1 MLLIPVRP
9 SCPSSRGMHGMPKV
23 TYKGGRTAL
32 QPDGCEIC
40 VWEWQ
45 VGCCPQSPDPILP
58 RPVGIQAQG
67 ASPRSPW
74 ASLGSRLARRRGRS
88 RPPPPRGH
96 TTSLAS
102 PNSRVICFFGL
113 SQARPPTWPQRR
125 ASKRSCDIEH
135 PRQPPSPRTLLGL
148 RSPHPTLPFSH
159 LHLCGGK
166 MQHSQGACAVFGR
179 GGGGGGGGCGGGSYL

>member
-1 MLLIPVRP
+1 MRITYVYAYTGIALGWLLVDVMLLIPVRP
-9 SCPSSRGMHGMPKV
+9 SCPSSHGMHGMPKV

-58 RPVGIQAQG
+58 LPVCIQAQG

-88 RPPPPRGH
+88 RPAPRGTRPPWFLETVESFAFWALLKPDLQPGLRDSLQRGPVTLNNPGNRHHRSPSSGSAVPTLLSLLPPPPMR
-96 TTSLAS
+96 
-102 PNSRVICFFGL
+102 
-113 SQARPPTWPQRR
+113 W
-125 ASKRSCDIEH
+125 
-135 PRQPPSPRTLLGL
+135 
-148 RSPHPTLPFSH
+148 
-159 LHLCGGK
+159 
-166 MQHSQGACAVFGR
+166 
-179 GGGGGGGGCGGGSYL
+179 